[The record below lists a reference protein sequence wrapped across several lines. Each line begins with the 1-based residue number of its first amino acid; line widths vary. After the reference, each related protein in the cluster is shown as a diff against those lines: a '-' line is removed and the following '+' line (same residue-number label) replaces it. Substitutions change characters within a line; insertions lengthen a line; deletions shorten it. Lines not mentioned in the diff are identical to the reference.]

1 MLNYSFQIFIL
12 FLDLYYLFRS
22 LWCLNFFF
30 ENMVSLSICQWFFFK
45 FLFAFKRILHMPKK
59 SELPHHIYPP
69 SVPVPWTLLPFWY
82 FSPLK
87 HQIPS
92 HQFSRHPHHLL
103 HPSCWHTV
111 ISSISKQNNFFF
123 FLSCFA
129 LKLVPHSL
137 VPFYSRLLKHSHVSI
152 WTH

>member
-1 MLNYSFQIFIL
+1 
-12 FLDLYYLFRS
+12 
-22 LWCLNFFF
+22 
-30 ENMVSLSICQWFFFK
+30 MVSLSICQWFFFK

-103 HPSCWHTV
+103 DPSCWHTV

-123 FLSCFA
+123 FFIMLCPKASTPFLGSLLQQTPQTFSCFHMNP
-129 LKLVPHSL
+129 LTSTSNVNIVTLWSIFCFHLSWPS
-137 VPFYSRLLKHSHVSI
+137 SSI
-152 WTH
+152 WHS